1 MSKLRQFFENLAVKL
16 TKNSHRG
23 TRRAVFSA
31 FALMIALCT
40 VYALVLPAITAT
52 ANTYALQNSDITQT
66 KLYWT
71 PVNTGVPRLLTSES
85 TVGLG
90 DTLRFELSYGL
101 DIGTLSGD
109 CDTITYHLPDLFTK
123 VTPISNKAVV
133 DNGTVVG
140 HYSVSE
146 DGQVTISFDPAFV
159 TKNASQRVV
168 GNFSFKCTVSDV
180 LNNGEGK
187 TITIGS
193 WSIKLN
199 PPSGGGETTGH
210 SEGPTTPTT
219 APPTPVSSGL
229 SIFKDYDI
237 VDETNGLVDF
247 TVIVRADKN
256 TDDAP
261 KILEHMASHL
271 IYDSGFS
278 IKKVVL
284 DEDFQVTDILGDASG
299 TVTGLGVEPLNEFT
313 YQFASPMVKDE
324 AYVMTYRARVDEL
337 IIGNYR
343 TENTATIQA
352 KINGADVSENVK
364 VGVYFFGSSFVKKSG
379 KQVGDQINWTITVH
393 RKAASDLGGWILS
406 DKLEGLD
413 YTGKAMLSINEGTP
427 VEVDIPY
434 VFPSGTEE
442 ADFVFT
448 YSTPYQP
455 KVGQTGVENKAYFK
469 PGDYTGNPIEVTTK
483 VGTLENNPLKK
494 TDLELT
500 VDTSD
505 PEEPLTTIEWD
516 VEIKPTISKLIGVS
530 TNTAGYDWLYDDT
543 LKTGQYLTD
552 AQATALESAVVAEMT
567 RLGFENRGIPIV
579 GNAPYDPDLQ
589 KDYTFELKHGDA
601 PTGCYE
607 GFTLHAYKDLDVGQ
621 TLHFA
626 YSSTGPTGDLD
637 EVHHYQNQ
645 GKVMQSVPGT
655 TGYSVTS
662 QPEAVYR
669 PALTKT
675 DPVPPMGTNKV
686 SDDSLTTHEYYTVDG
701 TLKWDVAVCVPRG
714 ITGPVTVTDTLPEG
728 LTFDNLTMKI
738 NGKDTAF
745 TVAWDNTTTKTSG
758 TMDLG
763 GGREVAVTRNGRSI
777 EMVLNAA
784 TVAKYQVEDVLNFY
798 VSAKVNQ
805 KPDYTDEKD
814 APRYRNEAVMTALTD
829 GEPVIIGEKEQTQ
842 KVVVNKYHDVLT
854 KTVQQTEDDKALSRV
869 PYHIEINPEANDL
882 LVGTDKLTLTDT
894 LSAYCQN
901 KELLTIYLNPSSFKI
916 YEYDSAAQDH
926 KGAELAAEDFTYS
939 YSSEYVGGSTKSYV
953 NTLVIHI
960 PDERALVIEYVY
972 LIKAVSGTSL
982 SVSNV
987 VKLEGVV
994 ESEVTSG
1001 NTYKAEYDAETAQ
1014 ATTEGLTLYKVD
1026 SKNYGVTLPGAHFKL
1041 YKYNGSAYVEDSNY
1055 VTGQNGT
1062 TLLSDLD
1069 VGYAYKLVE
1078 TQAPENYLLDTNPYY
1093 FMLAGSAVTV
1103 KPSDFAGDLLQQGM
1117 SIYRPN
1123 TSSYVSVEVKKHWKD
1138 ENGSTATHDGTVQ
1151 FNLYRKTG
1159 TRDPH
1164 VYLTADIKRGVDSY
1178 HENDK
1183 DVPFERQQFM
1193 RGDIVDFVITET
1205 RYQPKRSDSGV
1216 KAITLNVNGVQHEIQ
1231 PYWDPAQDY
1240 DNNAT
1245 VTYTLTFTI
1254 QEDTHI
1260 SGFIGVIPSDNPRI
1274 TATVSGTAPS
1284 ESSSESGS
1292 TESTTAKYKIT
1303 FTAGGSA
1310 TISDDP
1316 FPSEGVESGTVVTL
1330 VPPTPPEGKRFTGW
1344 KVYDKNNNDIT
1355 SSKLSGNN
1363 LTMPASNVTV
1373 TALFEWIPH
1382 TVTVWSGMGT
1392 ATPSS
1397 AGKDTSIQIVADA
1410 AQGGQEFICWK
1421 VVNSSGEPITDD
1433 SVVFDNANSATTTF
1447 SMPDHDVIVA
1457 PVYGEKAVYTIE
1469 VTDGTAT
1476 VSSSG
1481 LDPGEVYRGDAVTL
1495 NATIPNNKLF
1505 DKWVID
1511 EAPSGFTFNVNQANA
1526 TFTMPDGDVKVH
1538 ATFKDK
1544 PNNLIMNGDFEN
1556 VEGTITSSTAGF
1568 EWTCDSGANNI
1579 GSNWKVVDGVLTFDL
1594 TGTGSNGNLV
1604 AKIDP
1609 TYNNNT
1615 GVLKANTPYTLFADV
1630 DTNKDNLFRVVL
1642 KVGNNLNQVITSQDG
1657 YIQFTT
1663 GSDPS
1668 IYSILVTMDKNN
1680 KAGTVFSVDNVIL
1693 VEGTHTTPPVDE
1705 TTYDVNIS
1713 NSITNGTVTANPT
1726 SAAEN
1731 KSVTLTVTPDPGYE
1745 LDTLT
1750 VDDDDVTA
1758 SVTNGTYTFTMPA
1771 EDVDVTATFKK
1782 TDYTVTVV
1790 NGEGSSSTIQIG
1802 GTVNVT
1808 ANDPA
1813 TGKEFDYWEI
1823 SGPGTGTFTNA
1834 QTTHVPEAT
1843 FQLNTPGNVTL
1854 TAHYKDAEYDITF
1867 DPEGS
1872 GTALVNDN
1880 AVTKAVK
1887 DAVVTLVGIP
1897 PTGKVIDYWTV
1908 TDADDQAVTVTN
1920 TNGVYTFTMP
1930 AKAVTAT
1937 PTWKDAPVSEGY
1949 TLTVNASCTKNKV
1962 ASSLAVSPSAT
1973 MTFTDGSTATLTITM
1988 ADVYKGSTQTQQ
2000 DMAGMFTY
2008 STSNGTVVTPTFTH
2022 GSGNDIIGTFTL
2034 TMTRDETLTVCAN
2047 HPDADKE
2054 ITAELSGGTGGD
2066 TTTHNVTI
2074 SDDIDETKGSVTT
2087 DKATA
2092 AANESVTLTVTPENG
2107 YKLKTLTINGTD
2119 VAAQVTNNTYT
2130 FSMPNEDVEVSA
2142 TFEQV
2147 VEEAWKNIVDR
2158 VTLTFYDKDCTQYG
2172 ITYHSYKPLT
2182 APVIQ
2187 YVQGVTPASWTGAS
2201 TVTPTL
2207 AETIEGHM
2215 KDDYDPTTFGF
2226 TAGETTVVDATD
2238 YVYKG
2243 ALPILS
2249 SGTYT
2254 YRVGGKIGGV
2264 EVWSDPYTFTTK
2276 PATASDDLSFI
2287 WFSDSHYNTKSNSGT
2302 ELRKVLAAADSLLP
2316 DGADMILSG
2325 GDFTNIGD
2333 HFYYASSSIDGNEDY
2348 FATTPFFVASGN
2360 HDRKNTNGVA
2370 ESLVNVNVGSSGGA
2384 HNGTGDYYSF
2394 NYNGV
2399 HVVVLDFS
2407 AENSSSADDEM
2418 VEWLETDLDNNTSD
2432 WTIVMM
2438 HKPIYGPVE
2447 NGKSESIPSARADL
2461 AGVFAEYGVDA
2472 VLQGHVHMY
2481 ARSYPI
2487 TDKNGTKAT
2496 GYTTTTETTDD
2507 FIYDVLQNPGAPIY
2521 TVMGIAGATG
2531 NRTVASTQPAYLE
2544 KYASGQPYSFSAW
2557 RIDGDKLYVDAG
2569 YADASTGEIVDY
2581 YDHFVIDKSGTP
2593 TPPTPTTYAID
2604 ISDDTHGTV
2613 TAKVGGTE
2621 VTEAAANAEV
2631 TLTISPATGYELDT
2645 LTVDDDDVTASVTNG
2660 TYTFTMPAEDVDVTA
2675 TFKKTN
2681 YTVTVVNGE
2690 GSSSTIQIGGTVN
2703 VTANDP
2709 ATGKEFD
2716 YWEISGTGTGV
2727 FTNAQTTHVPEA
2739 TFQLNTP
2746 GNVTLTAH
2754 YKDAE
2759 YDITFDPEGSGTAL
2773 VNDNAVTK
2781 AVKDAVVTLVGI
2793 PPTGKVIDHWTVTDA
2808 DDQAVTVTN
2817 TNGVYTF
2824 TMPAKAVTATPT
2836 WKDAPVGETA
2846 SIWSTI
2852 SRTSTE
2858 NCSLTDGLTTP
2869 LSFPKGTE
2877 VTFTV
2882 KIAEVYDADQK
2893 SDAELRGIVP
2903 LTANGGAIV
2912 AESVVLGTNTGH
2924 NYPVTYTYT
2933 VTLNEDTVISG
2944 AINSKDKGAI
2954 TVEVVTGGGTGGDT
2968 TTHNVN
2974 ISDDIDETKG
2984 SVATDKATAAAN
2996 ESVTLTVTPENGY
3009 KLKTLTING
3018 TDVAA
3023 QVTNNTYTFSM
3034 PNEDVEV
3041 SATFEQVVE
3050 EAWKNIVDRVTLTF
3064 YDKDCTQYGITYHS
3078 YKTLT
3083 DPVIQYVQGGST
3095 PASWTGASTVTP
3107 TLATNLASGSMMK
3120 SYDPDTHTFTNG
3132 ATETQ
3137 TDYAYKAALPDTLS
3151 GTYTYRVGGKI
3162 GGVEVWSDPYTF
3174 TTNTS
3179 SSSTPDLSFI
3189 WFSDT
3194 QFVANE
3200 GAVMASKMG
3209 SILNGGK
3216 TLLSN
3221 NVDMIL
3227 SGGDFTDDGGLFHYA
3242 AAQIDGN
3249 EDFFAKYPLFVAS
3262 GNHDRNASYVTSNL
3276 VNVNVGDSSGASN
3289 ATGDY
3294 YSFDYNGVHVVVLDN
3309 GNKNDDN
3316 LPNGMAS
3323 WLESDLAAN
3332 DSNANTQWTLVMMH
3346 KPIYACERDDGE
3358 DTEADSQS
3366 TLGPIFANHQVD
3378 AVLQGH
3384 VHMYSRTKAI
3394 NSSGAVTSGYTT
3406 ANETNNGFTYEMV
3419 QNPGDPIYTVIGA
3432 GGFAKSL
3439 GADKRAPAE
3448 SQPSY
3453 IAHAEKM
3460 QDNSF
3465 AAWRIEGDKLYVD
3478 TCYLDSSGNVQ
3489 YYEHFGI
3496 DKSGTPTP
3504 PTPTTYAIDVSDD
3517 THGTVTAKVGGT
3529 TVTEAAANAE
3539 VTLTIEPATG
3549 YVLDTLTVDDDD
3561 VTASVTNST
3570 YTFTMPS
3577 HAVEISATFKESGG
3591 GGGGDVEGNLITN
3604 GTFSVSDPN
3613 ASGFGWKTDLGATIS
3628 VSNGVA
3634 SVKNSNGSQKGIY
3647 QLINFTPGN
3656 SYTLT
3661 CDVPT
3666 CNSPLYLMIDTVS
3679 NNKIA
3684 EDVQGIG
3691 YSKTFTAT
3699 AGMDRILFGGS
3710 NREFTI
3716 DNVVLIDNGPAGSGD
3731 DDDQVEHIVN
3741 GNFADSSG
3749 WDVSEVIWETNKVQ
3763 LNKWKPLSY
3772 ISQDISVVADETYT
3786 ITIAYNNTDS
3796 LAAIVRIGG
3805 QQIGTLPKG
3814 SGTFTETY
3822 TATATGTI
3830 PIRIAYEASSNA
3842 LCDITSVSVMGP
3854 PTPDAS
3860 PSFDAAPFE
3869 DAGPGDDDLP
3879 SLDLDGARSD
3889 LLGDGTGDE
3898 LIGTYTITASNSWV
3912 YLIENL
3918 LSEEI
3923 INGEPVYYVYYVR
3936 EVNPSADTIT
3946 VEYSENNEDGIN
3958 SGTIDIINTVSEEE
3972 RETIVLPETG
3982 GGGNWPYVVSGVTLM
3997 AVCLFGGVV
4006 MTRRRRRASG

>member
-101 DIGTLSGD
+101 DIGTLSDD

-146 DGQVTISFDPAFV
+146 DGQVTISFDPTFV
-159 TKNASQRVV
+159 AKNASQRVV

-180 LNNGEGK
+180 LNDGEGK

-199 PPSGGGETTGH
+199 PPSGGGGETTGH

-278 IKKVVL
+278 IKKVEL

-299 TVTGLGVEPLNEFT
+299 TVSGLGKELFNEFT
-313 YQFASPMVKDE
+313 YQFTSPMVKDD

-364 VGVYFFGSSFVKKSG
+364 VGVYFSGSSFVKKSG
-379 KQVGDQINWTITVH
+379 KQVGDQITWTITVH

-413 YTGKAMLSINEGTP
+413 YTGKAMLSIDEGTP

-530 TNTAGYDWLYDDT
+530 ANTDGYDWLYDDT
-543 LKTGQYLTD
+543 LKTGQYLTN

-589 KDYTFELKHGDA
+589 KDYTFELKPGAA

-621 TLHFA
+621 TLHFT

-701 TLKWDVAVCVPRG
+701 TLKWDVAACVPRG

-763 GGREVAVTRNGRSI
+763 GGREVAVTRSGRSI

-798 VSAKVNQ
+798 VSATINQ

-829 GEPVIIGEKEQTQ
+829 GEPVTIGEKEQTQ

-926 KGAELAAEDFTYS
+926 KGAELTAEDFTYS

-1151 FNLYRKTG
+1151 FNLYRKAG

-1164 VYLTADIKRGVDSY
+1164 VNLTADIKRGVDSY

-1216 KAITLNVNGVQHEIQ
+1216 EAITLNVNGVQHEIQ

-1330 VPPTPPEGKRFTGW
+1330 VPPTPPEGERFTGW

-1397 AGKDTSIQIVADA
+1397 AGKGTSIQIVADA

-1481 LDPGEVYRGDAVTL
+1481 LDPGEVYRGDDVTL

-1556 VEGTITSSTAGF
+1556 VEGTITSSTTGF
-1568 EWTCDSGANNI
+1568 EWTGVEGAAW
-1579 GSNWKVVDGVLTFDL
+1579 SVVDGVLTY
-1594 TGTGSNGNLV
+1594 TPTSTTNANLV

-1615 GVLKANTPYTLFADV
+1615 GVLKVGQTYTLFADV
-1630 DTNKDNLFRVVL
+1630 STNNPEYFAVAVLQPNGNIVKKITSTDGRVTFTTPSDPNVTYRVVVL
-1642 KVGNNLNQVITSQDG
+1642 I
-1657 YIQFTT
+1657 
-1663 GSDPS
+1663 
-1668 IYSILVTMDKNN
+1668 DKNHRTD
-1680 KAGTVFSVDNVIL
+1680 TVFSVDNVIL
-1693 VEGTHTTPPVDE
+1693 VEGDVETPPVDE

-1823 SGPGTGTFTNA
+1823 SGTGTGVFTNA

-2047 HPDADKE
+2047 HPNAGKE

-2087 DKATA
+2087 DKDTA

-2107 YKLKTLTINGTD
+2107 YRLKTLTINGTD

-2172 ITYHSYKPLT
+2172 ITYHSYKTLT

-2187 YVQGVTPASWTGAS
+2187 YVQGGTPASWTGAS

-2207 AETIEGHM
+2207 AETIEGYM

-2243 ALPILS
+2243 ALPVLS

-2287 WFSDSHYNTKSNSGT
+2287 WFSDSHYNTLSNSGT
-2302 ELRKVLAAADSLLP
+2302 ALQKVLNAADSLLP

-2370 ESLVNVNVGSSGGA
+2370 EGLVNVNVGSSGGA

-2569 YADASTGEIVDY
+2569 YADASTGEIVGY
-2581 YDHFVIDKSGTP
+2581 YDHF
-2593 TPPTPTTYAID
+2593 A
-2604 ISDDTHGTV
+2604 
-2613 TAKVGGTE
+2613 
-2621 VTEAAANAEV
+2621 
-2631 TLTISPATGYELDT
+2631 
-2645 LTVDDDDVTASVTNG
+2645 
-2660 TYTFTMPAEDVDVTA
+2660 
-2675 TFKKTN
+2675 
-2681 YTVTVVNGE
+2681 
-2690 GSSSTIQIGGTVN
+2690 
-2703 VTANDP
+2703 
-2709 ATGKEFD
+2709 
-2716 YWEISGTGTGV
+2716 
-2727 FTNAQTTHVPEA
+2727 
-2739 TFQLNTP
+2739 
-2746 GNVTLTAH
+2746 
-2754 YKDAE
+2754 
-2759 YDITFDPEGSGTAL
+2759 
-2773 VNDNAVTK
+2773 
-2781 AVKDAVVTLVGI
+2781 
-2793 PPTGKVIDHWTVTDA
+2793 
-2808 DDQAVTVTN
+2808 
-2817 TNGVYTF
+2817 
-2824 TMPAKAVTATPT
+2824 
-2836 WKDAPVGETA
+2836 
-2846 SIWSTI
+2846 
-2852 SRTSTE
+2852 
-2858 NCSLTDGLTTP
+2858 
-2869 LSFPKGTE
+2869 
-2877 VTFTV
+2877 
-2882 KIAEVYDADQK
+2882 
-2893 SDAELRGIVP
+2893 
-2903 LTANGGAIV
+2903 
-2912 AESVVLGTNTGH
+2912 
-2924 NYPVTYTYT
+2924 
-2933 VTLNEDTVISG
+2933 
-2944 AINSKDKGAI
+2944 
-2954 TVEVVTGGGTGGDT
+2954 
-2968 TTHNVN
+2968 
-2974 ISDDIDETKG
+2974 
-2984 SVATDKATAAAN
+2984 
-2996 ESVTLTVTPENGY
+2996 
-3009 KLKTLTING
+3009 
-3018 TDVAA
+3018 
-3023 QVTNNTYTFSM
+3023 
-3034 PNEDVEV
+3034 
-3041 SATFEQVVE
+3041 
-3050 EAWKNIVDRVTLTF
+3050 
-3064 YDKDCTQYGITYHS
+3064 
-3078 YKTLT
+3078 
-3083 DPVIQYVQGGST
+3083 
-3095 PASWTGASTVTP
+3095 
-3107 TLATNLASGSMMK
+3107 
-3120 SYDPDTHTFTNG
+3120 
-3132 ATETQ
+3132 
-3137 TDYAYKAALPDTLS
+3137 
-3151 GTYTYRVGGKI
+3151 
-3162 GGVEVWSDPYTF
+3162 
-3174 TTNTS
+3174 
-3179 SSSTPDLSFI
+3179 
-3189 WFSDT
+3189 
-3194 QFVANE
+3194 
-3200 GAVMASKMG
+3200 
-3209 SILNGGK
+3209 
-3216 TLLSN
+3216 
-3221 NVDMIL
+3221 
-3227 SGGDFTDDGGLFHYA
+3227 
-3242 AAQIDGN
+3242 
-3249 EDFFAKYPLFVAS
+3249 
-3262 GNHDRNASYVTSNL
+3262 
-3276 VNVNVGDSSGASN
+3276 
-3289 ATGDY
+3289 
-3294 YSFDYNGVHVVVLDN
+3294 
-3309 GNKNDDN
+3309 
-3316 LPNGMAS
+3316 
-3323 WLESDLAAN
+3323 
-3332 DSNANTQWTLVMMH
+3332 
-3346 KPIYACERDDGE
+3346 
-3358 DTEADSQS
+3358 
-3366 TLGPIFANHQVD
+3366 
-3378 AVLQGH
+3378 
-3384 VHMYSRTKAI
+3384 
-3394 NSSGAVTSGYTT
+3394 
-3406 ANETNNGFTYEMV
+3406 
-3419 QNPGDPIYTVIGA
+3419 
-3432 GGFAKSL
+3432 
-3439 GADKRAPAE
+3439 
-3448 SQPSY
+3448 
-3453 IAHAEKM
+3453 
-3460 QDNSF
+3460 
-3465 AAWRIEGDKLYVD
+3465 
-3478 TCYLDSSGNVQ
+3478 
-3489 YYEHFGI
+3489 I

-3529 TVTEAAANAE
+3529 EVTEAAANAE
-3539 VTLTIEPATG
+3539 VTLTVEPATG

-3561 VTASVTNST
+3561 VTASVTNGT

-3591 GGGGDVEGNLITN
+3591 GGGTNLIVN
-3604 GTFSVSDPN
+3604 GDFSTGD
-3613 ASGFGWKTDLGATIS
+3613 FTGWALGNTIS
-3628 VSNGVA
+3628 ENTSVVNGVA
-3634 SVKNSNGSQKGIY
+3634 HVKNGSNGGLSQTITGI
-3647 QLINFTPGN
+3647 TPGHRYQF
-3656 SYTLT
+3656 S
-3661 CDVPT
+3661 
-3666 CNSPLYLMIDTVS
+3666 CNIISLS
-3679 NNKIA
+3679 
-3684 EDVQGIG
+3684 
-3691 YSKTFTAT
+3691 
-3699 AGMDRILFGGS
+3699 GGS
-3710 NREFTI
+3710 SLKLGFVGGNSNWFDDSGLTVGQYVSAPYTALSNTI
-3716 DNVVLIDNGPAGSGD
+3716 SLVLGGSSRVYEIDDIVLIDLDAGSGGGGEEETP
-3731 DDDQVEHIVN
+3731 VEHIVN
-3741 GNFADSSG
+3741 GNFADNSG
-3749 WDVSEVIWETNKVQ
+3749 WTCLEGASISHYQGVNKA
-3763 LNKWKPLSY
+3763 LIDRWHNNGSY
-3772 ISQDISVVADETYT
+3772 ITQDISVISGKTYT
-3786 ITIAYNNTDS
+3786 VSVNYSNPSSHNMV
-3796 LAAIVRIGG
+3796 VRINGEQVG
-3805 QQIGTLPKG
+3805 VLTP
-3814 SGTFTETY
+3814 SNTTFNGTY
-3822 TATATGTI
+3822 TATTTGTVTV
-3830 PIRIAYEASSNA
+3830 RIGYEDNA
-3842 LCDITSVSVMGP
+3842 DAVSDITSVSVMGP

-3860 PSFDAAPFE
+3860 PSLDAAPFE

-3889 LLGDGTGDE
+3889 LLGDGEGE
-3898 LIGTYTITASNSWV
+3898 LVSGSPFTITASNSWE
-3912 YLIENL
+3912 LIIENL

-3972 RETIVLPETG
+3972 RETIILPETG